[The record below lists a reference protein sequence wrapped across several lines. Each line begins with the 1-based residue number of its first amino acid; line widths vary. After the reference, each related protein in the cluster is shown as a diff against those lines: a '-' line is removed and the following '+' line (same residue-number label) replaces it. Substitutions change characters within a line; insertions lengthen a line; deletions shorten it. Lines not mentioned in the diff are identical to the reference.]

1 MTKYAP
7 ANQAGEK
14 PYVVE
19 QSGWGR
25 KRSKVVYAKTAA
37 EAKYRAYG
45 RQGVG
50 ERITGC
56 RRATPEDLAGST
68 GTGNQQDRTQEEQ

>member
-1 MTKYAP
+1 MSTYAP
-7 ANQAGEK
+7 ADEHGDK

-25 KRSKVVYAKTAA
+25 KRTRVVYARTAA
-37 EAKYRAYG
+37 EAKHRAFG

-50 ERITGC
+50 EYITGC
-56 RRATPEDLAGST
+56 RRARPGDLPTNPAV
-68 GTGNQQDRTQEEQ
+68 QDHTDGGER